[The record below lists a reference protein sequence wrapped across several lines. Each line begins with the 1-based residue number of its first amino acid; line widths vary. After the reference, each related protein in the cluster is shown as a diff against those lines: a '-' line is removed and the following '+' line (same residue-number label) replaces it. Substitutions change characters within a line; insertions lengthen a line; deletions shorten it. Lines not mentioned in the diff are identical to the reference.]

1 MKLESVEIKRYGRIS
16 GLRCGRVEA
25 ALPSLVV
32 VLGPNESGKSTFFSF
47 LTELLYGFRPATLD
61 NHPYAPWTGDVSE
74 GRARILLDAGESV
87 EVHRRLLASGGW
99 GRTTRDGRTE
109 DMRNRPLPFVQHVSR
124 EVFRQVYAISLPDL
138 SVLERESWER
148 VQERLTGAMGAS
160 DLRSA
165 QVVAEEFHRD
175 ANALWRPDK
184 RGRPQ
189 VRALQD
195 ERQKL
200 VTRRQQAEKWDR
212 ELRAQT
218 ERRDTV
224 EQQLAAARQAREEE
238 AQRGKALEEELN
250 RLRHV
255 ARTLARIQELREQ
268 VSDGAAL
275 EGLPADPAAERAG
288 LRQRRRRAQEQI
300 AKCEERI
307 KAAEERIRAYRERHE
322 RTAEAEAQVRKA
334 AQRIGELPKLE
345 QEAEKAESEAA
356 EAEEQW
362 DERARG
368 FFSGPWDE
376 WDEAAKGALQAVPAA
391 ELGSRVQVC
400 RDLAQRR
407 QRVEDERARK
417 LAGLRDAPRPRQW
430 RLVGGVLLVVGA
442 AVAIAIGLGA
452 FPGWASSWAALPSSV
467 DPLWVLGLAV
477 LLALAGI
484 AMVFTWLYDYR
495 RAGKRDKQAEA
506 AVRQGAARINE
517 VEAQRRTA
525 RAEVAELV
533 DGIPVLPERLARPES
548 GLAEGLER
556 AAETADAL
564 IDRWRAAEGRRRR
577 LEAARSEIIQLLEVS
592 GLGDETPREDA
603 DALLGALDAAL
614 EARTDAKAARD
625 EQVQAE
631 AEQSLATRSD
641 DEAAKALGR
650 LESRLGPLGDGDPDR
665 GAAAAAKMLR
675 DRDRA
680 DSLEEE
686 LRRDHPDLG
695 DPDLGDPELGDPE
708 LGDPELGNH
717 PDLKE
722 RQPSPNPAEAEK
734 ALDAS
739 IAKQQELAGE
749 VESRQTELAS
759 LRTDLRHMQKRET
772 ADRATSRIAQVDDR
786 IRDVKRQRDR
796 AFLLARLVEE
806 ADRRFRDENQP
817 ELLRHAGRH
826 LRAVTRGRY
835 DRIEVHESGDRTLL
849 LRGPAEPT
857 PRTVGG
863 SLSQGTKEQV
873 YLALR
878 LAIVD
883 RLDDGQETLP
893 LFMDEVL
900 VNWDAARRDQA
911 LDLLERVS
919 QTRQIFFFTCHPQMA
934 AELEDRGGAILP
946 LDA

>member
-1 MKLESVEIKRYGRIS
+1 MKLESVEIERYGRIS
-16 GLRCGRVEA
+16 GLRCGRDDARDPGPGAARQPSA

-74 GRARILLDAGESV
+74 GRARILLDVGESV
-87 EVHRRLLASGGW
+87 DVHRRLLASGGW
-99 GRTTRDGRTE
+99 GRTTRDGHTE
-109 DMRNRPLPFVQHVSR
+109 DVRNRPLPFVQHVSR

-189 VRALQD
+189 VRALQA

-224 EQQLAAARQAREEE
+224 EQQLAAARRAREEE

-268 VSDGAAL
+268 VGDGAAL
-275 EGLPADPAAERAG
+275 EGLPADPAAELTE
-288 LRQRRRRAQEQI
+288 LRERRRRAQERI
-300 AKCEERI
+300 ANCEERI

-322 RTAEAEAQVRKA
+322 PTAEAEAQVRKA

-376 WDEAAKGALQAVPAA
+376 WDEAAKSALQAVPAA

-442 AVAIAIGLGA
+442 AAAIAIGLGA
-452 FPGWASSWAALPSSV
+452 FPGWASSWAALPSSL

-484 AMVFTWLYDYR
+484 AMVFTWLHDHR

-525 RAEVAELV
+525 QAEVAELV

-577 LEAARSEIIQLLEVS
+577 LEAARSEIVQLLEVS

-603 DALLGALDAAL
+603 DAILSVLDTVL
-614 EARTDAKAARD
+614 RARTDAKAASN

-641 DEAAKALGR
+641 DEAAKALGQ
-650 LESRLGPLGDGDPDR
+650 LESRLGPLGDGDPDQ

-686 LRRDHPDLG
+686 LRRDHPDLRDHG
-695 DPDLGDPELGDPE
+695 DLRD
-708 LGDPELGNH
+708 H

-739 IAKQQELAGE
+739 IAKQQELARE
-749 VESRQTELAS
+749 VEARQAELAS
-759 LRTDLRHMQKRET
+759 LRTELRHMQKRET

-849 LRGPAEPT
+849 LRGPSEPT